1 MPGPINVTYYMI
13 VEDDDV
19 DDDDAQPMTT
29 MMIMVVVGVMTMMI
43 VCRCSN
49 SVYHLLH
56 YSLHLY
62 PPIDISTYSSLS
74 FYPSI
79 SSSSLK

>member
-13 VEDDDV
+13 VYDNDV
-19 DDDDAQPMTT
+19 EDDDAQPMTT

-43 VCRCSN
+43 VYRCIN

-56 YSLHLY
+56 Y
-62 PPIDISTYSSLS
+62 
-74 FYPSI
+74 
-79 SSSSLK
+79 

>member
-29 MMIMVVVGVMTMMI
+29 MMIMVGVGVMTMMI
-43 VCRCSN
+43 VYRCSN
-49 SVYHLLH
+49 SVYHFLH
-56 YSLHLY
+56 Y
-62 PPIDISTYSSLS
+62 
-74 FYPSI
+74 
-79 SSSSLK
+79 